1 MEKEYKKVLAISL
14 TALIVS
20 IITLVINILTF

>member
-14 TALIVS
+14 LALIVS
-20 IITLVINILTF
+20 IITLIINLLTF